1 MTDLRQSKSY
11 AKYLKSQGWT
21 IERKNGVNYFL
32 KKVPILGYILKVQRP
47 KKLFINSISEAW
59 PPSVVNQLINK
70 YKPYLISIEPNDN
83 KQIDLLIANDYRLT
97 TNAFLPTKTLRIDLT
112 KSVKQITADFD
123 KRLMS
128 KIIRG
133 SKVKTK
139 IYTTTNEIKIFQKAW
154 KNSVNLSRNVLN
166 VDQLLSI
173 KNSYQ
178 QNDSLLLA
186 SHNINSRVIGGA
198 LFTICREIDDIVCYY
213 WYGFTNKEGRALL
226 SQFSLMYQAILW
238 AKNRGCKVFDFE
250 GIYDDRFPKKDWLG
264 FTRFKK
270 EFGGYEISYPG
281 CYVKYNLLNVIA
293 NEVKQSQALSRLLR
307 LFTPRNN
314 TRN

>member
-32 KKVPILGYILKVQRP
+32 KKVPILGWILKIQRP
-47 KKLFINSISEAW
+47 NIDISEAW
-59 PPSVVNQLINK
+59 LAEPVKILNDK
-70 YKPYLISIEPNDN
+70 YRPYQISIEPNLSASIRTVAKN
-83 KQIDLLIANDYRLT
+83 HNLLLQNGYKLSKSS
-97 TNAFLPTKTLRIDLT
+97 FLPTKTLRIDLT

-123 KRLMS
+123 KRLKS

-133 SKVKTK
+133 SKVNTK

-154 KNSVNLSRNVLN
+154 KNSVNLSRNVLT

-173 KNSYQ
+173 KNSYA

-198 LFTICREIDDIVCYY
+198 LFTICREINDIVCYY
-213 WYGFTNKEGRALL
+213 WYGFTDKEGRALL
-226 SQFSLMYQAILW
+226 SHFSLMYQAILW
-238 AKNRGCKVFDFE
+238 AKNRFCTTFDFD
-250 GIYDDRFPKKDWLG
+250 GIYDERFPKKSWLG

-270 EFGGYEISYPG
+270 AFGGYEVSYLG
-281 CYVKYNLLNVIA
+281 CYTKF
-293 NEVKQSQALSRLLR
+293 RLPL
-307 LFTPRNN
+307 
-314 TRN
+314 